1 MKTIYITQEAIID
14 MLNKFCGAD
23 LPYNTT
29 IILQDQDEKV
39 DISKILVNQYEEI
52 IELFEPFE
60 NEEKDTILCAKLGMS
75 FLEYLENK
83 ILNLKKV
90 EK

>member
-23 LPYNTT
+23 LPDNTQ
-29 IILQDQDEKV
+29 IILQDQDNKI
-39 DISKILVNQYEEI
+39 DIAGILVNQYQEI
-52 IELFEPFE
+52 IELFEPYV
-60 NEEKDTILCAKLGMS
+60 NEEKDTILCEKLGMS

-83 ILNLKKV
+83 IKNLK
-90 EK
+90 